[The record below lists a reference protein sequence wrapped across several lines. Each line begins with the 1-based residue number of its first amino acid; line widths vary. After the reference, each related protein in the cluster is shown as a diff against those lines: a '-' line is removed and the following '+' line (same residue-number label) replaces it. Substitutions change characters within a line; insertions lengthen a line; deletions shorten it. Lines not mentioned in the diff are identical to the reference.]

1 MPKVIKYFD
10 ELSDIKF
17 FRQTILARIY
27 LFVSVMFDELML
39 LNTQR
44 SRGFETRDSSWSI
57 IFYFIFF
64 CVFEN
69 RGLRSRVS
77 NRQEQ
82 RQYVKNLSKR
92 EQRGAICAAVSFSK
106 RAGILSGPC
115 ALLLSK
121 FIMTTSTSSSSV
133 IFSNSMLSRCSRQ
146 RPSQSRRWK
155 QNIH

>member
-1 MPKVIKYFD
+1 MPNVIKYFD
-10 ELSDIKF
+10 ELSDIRF

-64 CVFEN
+64 SVFEN

-92 EQRGAICAAVSFSK
+92 EQRDGAICAAVSFSK

-121 FIMTTSTSSSSV
+121 FIMTTIV
-133 IFSNSMLSRCSRQ
+133 LLLAV
-146 RPSQSRRWK
+146 
-155 QNIH
+155 